1 MTGRGWEK
9 GNAVSVE
16 AALIIPALAM
26 FVALV
31 VVLAQTALAQQAV
44 TAAANEAARAASLER
59 TTVQA
64 RRAASDTLSQ
74 ALLDAGVDCVEQSAT
89 VDVAGVIAPLG
100 NSSAVNVSVTCLIR
114 FDLSL
119 PGFPGG
125 RTVTGHGTS
134 PVDTYRGR

>member
-1 MTGRGWEK
+1 M
-9 GNAVSVE
+9 AVE

-44 TAAANEAARAASLER
+44 TAAANQAARAASLER

-64 RRAASDTLSQ
+64 GRAASETLGE
-74 ALLDAGVDCVEQSAT
+74 ALEEAGIACIEQSAAL
-89 VDVAGVIAPLG
+89 DVAGVAAPLG
-100 NSSAVNVSVTCLIR
+100 TAASVRVTVSCLIR

-119 PGFPGG
+119 PGFPGE
-125 RTVTGHGTS
+125 RVVEGHGTS

>member
-1 MTGRGWEK
+1 MTVPVSQRGS
-9 GNAVSVE
+9 AVAVE

-26 FVALV
+26 FVALL

-44 TAAANEAARAASLER
+44 TAASNEAARAASLER

-64 RRAASDTLSQ
+64 RRAASETLGQ
-74 ALLDAGVDCVEQSAT
+74 ALLEAGVNCVEQSAA
-89 VDVAGVIAPLG
+89 VDVAGVTAPLG
-100 NSSAVNVSVTCLIR
+100 NSSAVSVSVTCLIR

-119 PGFPGG
+119 PGFPRE